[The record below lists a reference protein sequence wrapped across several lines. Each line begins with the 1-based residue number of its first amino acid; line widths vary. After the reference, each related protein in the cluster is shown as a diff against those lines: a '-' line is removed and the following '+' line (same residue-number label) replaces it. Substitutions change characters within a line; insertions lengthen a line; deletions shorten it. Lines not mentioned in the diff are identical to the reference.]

1 MFDKEME
8 KEVIKNLK
16 KYEKDRDNIIGMI
29 YSLRTANNYELAL
42 IKFNNYL
49 NNQNASKTRND
60 LFVYIDKIVSNT

>member
-1 MFDKEME
+1 MFDKKME

-29 YSLRTANNYELAL
+29 YSLRMANNYELAL

-49 NNQNASKTRND
+49 NNQNTSKTRND